1 MENLGLFSVRCGA
14 GRFWIQQIECE
25 TETAGCFAHF
35 VIGHNSP
42 LYDSRFTDHDSPALG
57 ARMHLDFAN
66 LLNLVST
73 ITLIGAL
80 VFTGLQVRAANR
92 ARREQAAVTMIE
104 TAALSE
110 NSARFLELLSEI
122 PEGASAAVIE
132 KLDAET
138 RRQIFLFGLRVEVI
152 GYMVFHGLVDVQ
164 TVNDL
169 AGGAILSFWSRAKSW
184 SEERRKRTGHDEFLE
199 WCEWLVTQI
208 AQYRATRPYVPAYSR
223 AGAGL
228 AL

>member
-1 MENLGLFSVRCGA
+1 
-14 GRFWIQQIECE
+14 
-25 TETAGCFAHF
+25 
-35 VIGHNSP
+35 
-42 LYDSRFTDHDSPALG
+42 
-57 ARMHLDFAN
+57 MHLDFAN

-92 ARREQAAVTMIE
+92 ARREQAAVTVIE

-132 KLDAET
+132 NLDADT

-152 GYMVFHGLVDVQ
+152 GTWFF
-164 TVNDL
+164 TVWWMFKPL
-169 AGGAILSFWSRAKSW
+169 TILPAARSSVSGRARKAG
-184 SEERRKRTGHDEFLE
+184 RKKGGSARGTMEFLE
-199 WCEWLVTQI
+199 WCEWLTTQI
-208 AQYRATRPYVPAYSR
+208 ARYRATHVYVPAYAR
-223 AGAGL
+223 VGAGL

>member
-1 MENLGLFSVRCGA
+1 
-14 GRFWIQQIECE
+14 
-25 TETAGCFAHF
+25 
-35 VIGHNSP
+35 
-42 LYDSRFTDHDSPALG
+42 
-57 ARMHLDFAN
+57 MHLDFAS

-92 ARREQAAVTMIE
+92 ARREQMAVTVIE

-122 PEGASAAVIE
+122 PEGASATVIE
-132 KLDAET
+132 NLDAET
-138 RRQIFLFGLRVEVI
+138 RRQIFLFGLRVEII

-169 AGGAILSFWSRAKSW
+169 AGGAILSFWSRAKNW

-199 WCEWLVTQI
+199 WCEWLATQI
-208 AQYRATRPYVPAYSR
+208 AQHRATRPYVPAYSR
-223 AGAGL
+223 VGAKL